1 MSPTDEADDAARTQ
15 RRLAKEQRKA
25 SSEAFELPMP
35 DRLQRKGEAPE
46 REILTARERL
56 ARERGR
62 RDSFRTVKVF
72 LGSVAAIVAVL
83 AIAFGI
89 ASALDT
95 SSPPKSA
102 PWGQQGAPSVTPPP
116 LSDQ

>member
-1 MSPTDEADDAARTQ
+1 VSPTDEDEDAARRE

-25 SSEAFELPMP
+25 SSEAFELPVP

-56 ARERGR
+56 DRERGR
-62 RDSFRTVKVF
+62 RDSFATVKVF

-89 ASALDT
+89 ASVLDT

-102 PWGQQGAPSVTPPP
+102 PWGQSGAPSVTPQP
-116 LSDQ
+116 LSEQ

>member
-1 MSPTDEADDAARTQ
+1 
-15 RRLAKEQRKA
+15 
-25 SSEAFELPMP
+25 
-35 DRLQRKGEAPE
+35 
-46 REILTARERL
+46 
-56 ARERGR
+56 
-62 RDSFRTVKVF
+62 
-72 LGSVAAIVAVL
+72 VL

>member
-1 MSPTDEADDAARTQ
+1 MSPTDEPEDAARRD

-25 SSEAFELPMP
+25 SSEGFELPMP
-35 DRLQRKGEAPE
+35 DRLERKGTAPE

-56 ARERGR
+56 DRERGR
-62 RDSFRTVKVF
+62 RDSFATVKVF
-72 LGSVAAIVAVL
+72 LASVAALVVVL

-89 ASALDT
+89 ASALD
-95 SSPPKSA
+95 SGSPPKSA
-102 PWGQQGAPSVTPPP
+102 PWGQRGAPSVTPSP